1 MAYEVGPDQARRRL
15 PAYGGQ
21 ALIEGVMMRGK
32 HKVAVAVRNPKGE
45 LVIYEETLNPT
56 LYRGPISEIP
66 FLRGLTMLWD
76 ALGIGLRA
84 LMWSAEVAVNAPGA
98 QQSPF
103 NRPLDLKMAAVS
115 LSMSAGMVFLSPA
128 VGSSIVGK
136 VLGIQNKALTTILE
150 GMLRLGL
157 VAGYISLVGQT
168 EQGQRLFA
176 YHGAE
181 HKTVNALE
189 AGAPLTPES
198 VKRFP
203 LEHPRC
209 GTAFLLTVL
218 MISTAIQ
225 VLIGRPKLP
234 KLILTRII
242 LLPIVA
248 GIAYEVIRFASS
260 NMNDPLVR
268 AIVAPNLLMQRLT
281 TREPDLE
288 MIQVAIAAME
298 RVLAAEEAATETNI
312 DIDFHDQQ
320 ASTL

>member
-1 MAYEVGPDQARRRL
+1 MAYEVGPDQVRKKL
-15 PAYGGQ
+15 PTYGGQ

-32 HKVAVAVRNPKGE
+32 HKVAVAVRNPRGE
-45 LVIYEETLNPT
+45 LVVYEETLNPT

-103 NRPLDLKMAAVS
+103 NRPLDLKMVAVS

-128 VGSSIVGK
+128 VGSSIVGR
-136 VLGIQNKALTTILE
+136 VLGIHNKALTTILE

-218 MISTAIQ
+218 IISTAIQ
-225 VLIGRPKLP
+225 VLIGRPSLP

-281 TREPDLE
+281 TREPDLD

-298 RVLAAEEAATETNI
+298 RVLAAEEAATANNI
-312 DIDFHDQQ
+312 DIDFRGQQ
-320 ASTL
+320 ANVL